1 MIRRP
6 PRSTRTDT
14 LFPYTTL
21 FRSLVAE
28 NHLGVEDLIWPAF
41 AIEGEG
47 ERMAVHSMPGVERLT
62 IDLLTEEAAAAA
74 ALGIPA
80 MAIFPFVDPAS
91 KSGQAE
97 EAYNPENLVCRAI
110 RAVKAAAPELMV
122 ICDVALDPFTS
133 PGHDGVMRGEI
144 GRASGR
150 ETVCQYG

>member
-62 IDLLTEEAAAAA
+62 IDLLTAEAAAAA
-74 ALGIPA
+74 DLGIPA
-80 MAIFPFVDPAS
+80 MAIFPFVAPALT
-91 KSGQAE
+91 SGQAE
-97 EAYNPENLVCRAI
+97 AAHNTENPPCRANRLR
-110 RAVKAAAPELMV
+110 RATAPGL
-122 ICDVALDPFTS
+122 VADCN
-133 PGHDGVMRGEI
+133 G
-144 GRASGR
+144 
-150 ETVCQYG
+150 